1 MQKLPQLFYRS
12 AEQRV
17 LLSQQFLV
25 ARVTSTNAR
34 FIQVHRGKVRREGG
48 GPGGGASSEE
58 RGGGVAW
65 VGCHPKVL
73 GDTIFNA
80 LFFFWGGGVIR
91 GPTPDRHLPPWY
103 LCTCMAR
110 IWLLSARRTVS
121 DKMLRRSSEKQY
133 DTACLTICFF
143 TPTFNKIMI
152 HDDHIDVMLPVN

>member
-48 GPGGGASSEE
+48 GRVGGGKF
-58 RGGGVAW
+58 RRKGGGVAW

-73 GDTIFNA
+73 GDTIFN
-80 LFFFWGGGVIR
+80 GGG
-91 GPTPDRHLPPWY
+91 GLSGGLPLTATFPPGTY
-103 LCTCMAR
+103 EHV
-110 IWLLSARRTVS
+110 WLV
-121 DKMLRRSSEKQY
+121 Y
-133 DTACLTICFF
+133 GF
-143 TPTFNKIMI
+143 
-152 HDDHIDVMLPVN
+152 